1 MAFAQRPD
9 TSVGLDVMA
18 SSDAIL
24 RFPRRFDQS
33 HKMSAHQNNPYEL
46 LEELRFS
53 VDYSQ
58 GHRENLT
65 ASFHFCKHVLEGVT
79 NVNRSIF
86 IRADVHSDQFSSVS
100 LSSDDR
106 ICKLS
111 DRKSLSNGKLC
122 GGQSV
127 DVFQRRKLQG
137 PAD

>member
-53 VDYSQ
+53 VDYF
-58 GHRENLT
+58 ENHGENPLPF
-65 ASFHFCKHVLEGVT
+65 FHFCKHVLEGVT

-86 IRADVHSDQFSSVS
+86 IRADVHSDQFSAVS
-100 LSSDDR
+100 LSIGGR
-106 ICKLS
+106 NCKLS

-122 GGQSV
+122 GGQSRG
-127 DVFQRRKLQG
+127 VFQRWLHE
-137 PAD
+137 PVD